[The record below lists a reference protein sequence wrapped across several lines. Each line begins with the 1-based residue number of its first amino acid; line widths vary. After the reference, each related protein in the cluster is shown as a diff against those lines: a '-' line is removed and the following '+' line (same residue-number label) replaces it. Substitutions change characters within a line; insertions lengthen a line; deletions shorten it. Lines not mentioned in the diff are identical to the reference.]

1 MWRYAIFGNLG
12 FVQGDDLPRPLGFI
26 PSLIPTP
33 WLHPVVYIIHS
44 FRTSNTPCFVMI
56 HALWYIVWLFP
67 SSFTLITLSQ
77 SNSYLHSIRFCIL
90 FHFILSSFL
99 LLLRRC
105 RCNFAVR
112 YIVPDRV
119 NIIKIL
125 EAKRRFGHEVE
136 LDTDGEEG
144 PKLWAKM
151 TFKPRL
157 IGRLLMK
164 RNKTIWRELDSYRL
178 GNTNTKASNRAKGNQ
193 NKISGL
199 FGKKE

>member
-1 MWRYAIFGNLG
+1 M
-12 FVQGDDLPRPLGFI
+12 
-26 PSLIPTP
+26 
-33 WLHPVVYIIHS
+33 
-44 FRTSNTPCFVMI
+44 
-56 HALWYIVWLFP
+56 
-67 SSFTLITLSQ
+67 
-77 SNSYLHSIRFCIL
+77 
-90 FHFILSSFL
+90 
-99 LLLRRC
+99 
-105 RCNFAVR
+105 R

-164 RNKTIWRELDSYRL
+164 RNKTIWRELDTSRL
-178 GNTNTKASNRAKGNQ
+178 NTSNAKTSNRAKGNQ
-193 NKISGL
+193 NKLSGL
-199 FGKKE
+199 FGKK